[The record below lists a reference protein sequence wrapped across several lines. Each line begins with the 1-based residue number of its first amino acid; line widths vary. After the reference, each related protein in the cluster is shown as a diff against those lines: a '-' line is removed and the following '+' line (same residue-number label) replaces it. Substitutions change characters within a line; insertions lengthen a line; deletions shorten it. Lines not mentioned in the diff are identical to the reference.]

1 MVTPAYRLTNSITV
15 DIQCRHRLIELPAG
29 SIIYPSSVGPDA
41 NGMVDG
47 ICNGDVVMVFSRDL
61 EERAEPIYALVVAG
75 NS

>member
-15 DIQCRHRLIELPAG
+15 DIQCCHRLIELPAG
-29 SIIYPSSVGPDA
+29 SIIYPSSVAPDA
-41 NGMVDG
+41 NGMIDG